1 MPRKLLLALPF
12 LLLLPAAAPAETVAR
27 TAIVMEPGKSGGEVR
42 VQVHMNFI
50 VPGPADDSE
59 ESFKT
64 QEQARRRLYESAA
77 RECEV
82 LRASIASDCRVES
95 ISVNINRHH
104 RGQFSEGFNVS
115 GNFSFRV
122 TLK

>member
-1 MPRKLLLALPF
+1 MPRKLLLALP
-12 LLLLPAAAPAETVAR
+12 LILTLPAAVSAETVAR
-27 TAIVMEPGKSGGEVR
+27 TAFVPEAGKSGGEVR

-59 ESFKT
+59 ESFKV

-95 ISVNINRHH
+95 ISVNISRHS